1 METNTPPCDLHV
13 HSDYSDGTMSPED
26 IVSYAHAIGLSALSI
41 TDHDTIRGQAEALA
55 AGKRYG
61 IEVVTGIEF
70 SVEED
75 GASVHILGY
84 CFNPAHPALVAN
96 IEELSEAR
104 VTRAHAIVSKLGER
118 GISISFDDV
127 LAEAGHGS
135 VGRPH
140 IARVLHRRGHVSSVS
155 EAFTRYIADGAP
167 CHVPKKVLSRDTVV
181 RLIAEAG
188 GVAVWAHPGWN
199 IKRTDLVERLI
210 GSGVRGIE
218 AWHPNHTERLTLEVL
233 TLARN
238 RGLVCT
244 GGSDFHFL
252 ELMQADIGEIT
263 APYETVL
270 ALRNAATEEPHLP

>member
-1 METNTPPCDLHV
+1 METSMPPCDLHL

-41 TDHDTIRGQAEALA
+41 TDHDTIRGQEEALS
-55 AGKRYG
+55 AGQRYG

-75 GASVHILGY
+75 GGSVHILGY
-84 CFNPAHPALVAN
+84 CFDPSHRALVAN

-104 VTRAHAIVSKLGER
+104 VTRARDIVRTLEER
-118 GISISFDDV
+118 GISIPFDDV

-167 CHVPKKVLSRDTVV
+167 CHVPKKVLSRDEVV
-181 RLIAEAG
+181 RLIRAAG

-210 GSGVRGIE
+210 GSGVRGVE
-218 AWHPNHTERLTLEVL
+218 AWHPNHTDRMVSEVL
-233 TLARN
+233 SLARD
-238 RGLVCT
+238 RGLICT
-244 GGSDFHFL
+244 GGSDFHFV

-263 APYETVL
+263 APYETIL
-270 ALRNAATEEPHLP
+270 ALRTAATDKPYLA

>member
-1 METNTPPCDLHV
+1 
-13 HSDYSDGTMSPED
+13 MSPED
-26 IVSYAHAIGLSALSI
+26 IVSYARTIGLSALSI

-61 IEVVTGIEF
+61 VEIVTGIEF
-70 SVEED
+70 SIEED

-84 CFNPAHPALVAN
+84 CFDPSHPELVAN

-104 VTRAHAIVSKLGER
+104 VARARAIVGKLDER
-118 GISISFDDV
+118 GIAIPFDDV
-127 LAEAGHGS
+127 LAEAGHGT

-140 IARVLHRRGHVSSVS
+140 IARVLHRHGRVSSVS
-155 EAFTRYIADGAP
+155 EAFARYIADGAP
-167 CHVPKKVLSRDTVV
+167 CHVPKKVLPRDTVV

-218 AWHPNHTERLTLEVL
+218 AWHPNHTERLTFEVIAF
-233 TLARN
+233 ARD

-244 GGSDFHFL
+244 GGSDFHFI

-270 ALRNAATEEPHLP
+270 ALKNAVSRPHLP